1 MKLACAELMGVRAQG
16 QPSLTSRR
24 ERNKCWPA
32 RIAILLLILPSWIS
46 CLGCVSGLTTSSL
59 AKANL
64 LSSLNP
70 LSAGSGELTA
80 EQSAKACLTTAHEL
94 DRQDHLAEAI
104 ALYERARS
112 MNPGL
117 ESVSRRLAVLYAR
130 TNQAAKARAEF
141 DRAIMETPK
150 DVSLRNDA
158 AYFYL
163 QSGDLA
169 NAEVQIQ
176 ESLQMEAANAKAK
189 MHLALLRAKQDRL
202 DESFELFEQVVGP
215 AEAHSNLG
223 VILAKEGRSE
233 EAIEH
238 LDRAREL
245 DPKLPVPA
253 AFLSRLRKNSQP
265 SVH

>member
-1 MKLACAELMGVRAQG
+1 MKF
-16 QPSLTSRR
+16 S
-24 ERNKCWPA
+24 
-32 RIAILLLILPSWIS
+32 ILLFILTCWIS

-64 LSSLNP
+64 LSSLKP
-70 LSAGSGELTA
+70 TSAQAEELTA
-80 EQSAKACLTTAHEL
+80 EQSAKACLTTANEL
-94 DRQDHLAEAI
+94 DRQDHLPEAI

-112 MNPGL
+112 MNTGL
-117 ESVSRRLAVLYAR
+117 KGVSRRLAVLYAR

-141 DRAIMETPK
+141 DRAIMESPK
-150 DVSLRNDA
+150 DASLRNDA
-158 AYFYL
+158 AYFFL

-169 NAEVQIQ
+169 NAEIQIQ
-176 ESLQMEAANAKAK
+176 ESLQIESANAKTK
-189 MHLALLRAKQDRL
+189 MHLALLRAKQDRM

-245 DPKLPVPA
+245 DPKLPVPT
-253 AFLSRLRKNSQP
+253 AFLSRLRKNPQP